1 VIKRACGRH
10 APLASL
16 AAEYLR
22 PAAAQA
28 NVATYHN
35 DVACTASIAGGTQDA
50 PYIVDQHN
58 GI

>member
-1 VIKRACGRH
+1 MKRACGRR
-10 APLASL
+10 ALLALL
-16 AAEYLR
+16 ATECLR

-35 DVACTASIAGGTQDA
+35 DVACTESIAGGTHDA
-50 PYIVDQHN
+50 LYIVDQHN